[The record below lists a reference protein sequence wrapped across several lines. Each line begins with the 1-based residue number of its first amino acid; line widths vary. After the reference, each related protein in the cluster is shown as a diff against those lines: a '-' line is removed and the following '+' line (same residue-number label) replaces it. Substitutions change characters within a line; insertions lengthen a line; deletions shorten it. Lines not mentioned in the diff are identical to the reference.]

1 MKKTLVILLGLCLIL
16 GGCGGKGDPAAK
28 AETEAG
34 SSLQSTASGEEMPEN
49 KITDVTIMDS
59 TGAEV
64 TVTQNPRVVC
74 LYGSYADAWLLAGG
88 ELIGVTE
95 DAVKDH
101 QLDLPEDI
109 AIIGSVKKPNAEIIL
124 SLDPDLVI
132 LSLDTAA
139 QQDLLPLLENAG
151 ISCVSYRVDTFDDY
165 DFMMTQF
172 CQVTGRSDL
181 YETNVTQPAEKI
193 EEVKERVREAADPEK
208 APQVLLMRAFSTG
221 IKAKTD
227 DELAGVILKELGCHN
242 IADDH
247 PSMLED
253 LSLEAV
259 ILADPDY
266 IFVTTM
272 GSEEDALAYLDSQIE
287 ANPAWQD
294 LTAVKEERVFV
305 LPKALFHYKPNELWG
320 ESYEYLARILYADAF
335 EE

>member
-1 MKKTLVILLGLCLIL
+1 
-16 GGCGGKGDPAAK
+16 
-28 AETEAG
+28 
-34 SSLQSTASGEEMPEN
+34 
-49 KITDVTIMDS
+49 
-59 TGAEV
+59 
-64 TVTQNPRVVC
+64 
-74 LYGSYADAWLLAGG
+74 
-88 ELIGVTE
+88 
-95 DAVKDH
+95 
-101 QLDLPEDI
+101 
-109 AIIGSVKKPNAEIIL
+109 
-124 SLDPDLVI
+124 
-132 LSLDTAA
+132 
-139 QQDLLPLLENAG
+139 
-151 ISCVSYRVDTFDDY
+151 
-165 DFMMTQF
+165 MMTQF

-193 EEVKERVREAADPEK
+193 EEVKERVRKAADPEK

-320 ESYEYLARILYADAF
+320 ESYEYLARILYTDAF